1 MIGLNRILFIYIAK
15 RFLLSFLVAIA
26 IICSIILLAD
36 VIELL
41 RKTSAKNVP
50 FHVIIAMSCYKLP
63 HTIQEILPFAMLISS
78 IAAFS
83 KLTINNEITIMR
95 SAGLSI
101 WQITIP
107 AAITAFLIG
116 VFTLLVINPIGAATM
131 SSYEKKIDKY
141 IASKASASFF
151 NNKSGLW
158 LQETSKNGETIIINA
173 QHINK
178 DMNFDKVTFYIID
191 ESNKFTKRIDA
202 KKARLID
209 QYWHIQDANETSS
222 SAISNYIKSV
232 NIPST
237 IKTEQLQDSFLAPN
251 TISLWNLPN
260 FINSLNKA
268 GFPATKHVV
277 YFNSLL
283 SLPIFAAVIVM
294 LAVTFALRPPRFG
307 KHYTVIFIGLLIG
320 FAVYFL
326 NNIIKAFGI
335 AGTVPPL
342 FAIWSPVIFIGLLS
356 VVLLLNFEEN

>member
-1 MIGLNRILFIYIAK
+1 
-15 RFLLSFLVAIA
+15 
-26 IICSIILLAD
+26 
-36 VIELL
+36 
-41 RKTSAKNVP
+41 
-50 FHVIIAMSCYKLP
+50 
-63 HTIQEILPFAMLISS
+63 
-78 IAAFS
+78 
-83 KLTINNEITIMR
+83 
-95 SAGLSI
+95 
-101 WQITIP
+101 
-107 AAITAFLIG
+107 
-116 VFTLLVINPIGAATM
+116 
-131 SSYEKKIDKY
+131 
-141 IASKASASFF
+141 
-151 NNKSGLW
+151 
-158 LQETSKNGETIIINA
+158 
-173 QHINK
+173 
-178 DMNFDKVTFYIID
+178 MNFDKVTFYIID

-222 SAISNYIKSV
+222 SAISNHIKAV

-320 FAVYFL
+320 FSVYFL